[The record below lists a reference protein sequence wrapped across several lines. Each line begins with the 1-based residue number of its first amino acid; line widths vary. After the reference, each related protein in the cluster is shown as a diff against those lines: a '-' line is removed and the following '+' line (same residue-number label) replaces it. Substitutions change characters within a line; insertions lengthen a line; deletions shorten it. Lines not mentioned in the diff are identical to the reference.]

1 MMQCRH
7 HHNSHKGIITQK
19 AKNILKIISKK
30 FKWNYWNKLL
40 SIQEAKFVLTTC
52 GNTWV
57 SASNAETADSELEI
71 QSWHRTQ
78 KDCNC
83 SEG

>member
-1 MMQCRH
+1 MAFSQRVLLF
-7 HHNSHKGIITQK
+7 TQG
-19 AKNILKIISKK
+19 
-30 FKWNYWNKLL
+30 
-40 SIQEAKFVLTTC
+40 IQEAKFVLTTC